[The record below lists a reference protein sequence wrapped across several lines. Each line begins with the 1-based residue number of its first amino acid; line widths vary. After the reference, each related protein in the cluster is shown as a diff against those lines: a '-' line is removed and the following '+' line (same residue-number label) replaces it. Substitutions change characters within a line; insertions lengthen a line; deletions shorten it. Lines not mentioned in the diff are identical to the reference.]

1 MSCSVAELAVE
12 HRTQRDR
19 PRELHAAQ
27 RLNRLDHRSVMMVAM
42 MVPPASPMI
51 LLFARVNR
59 QRREGENPAIPTALF
74 LAAYLVVWSGFSA
87 VATLA
92 QWGLHSAALLS
103 PMMVSTSPILGGLLL
118 VGAGVFQWTSLKRAC
133 LVRCRSPLAFL
144 LAEWRDG
151 PRGAF
156 LMGLRHGVYCLG
168 CCWILMAL
176 LFVAGVMNL
185 LWVATLA
192 VFVLVEKVLPR
203 GDLAGRLGGAA
214 LILAA
219 FILLAR

>member
-1 MSCSVAELAVE
+1 LAVE

-144 LAEWRDG
+144 LTEWRDG

-168 CCWILMAL
+168 CCWTLMIVVFAL
-176 LFVAGVMNL
+176 GLGSVLWMLAGGMVM
-185 LWVATLA
+185 A
-192 VFVLVEKVLPR
+192 VEKNVSWGRVLSAP
-203 GDLAGRLGGAA
+203 LGGA
-214 LILAA
+214 LIIAGVFA
-219 FILLAR
+219 SMASS